1 MQTNNTLVVIK
12 EFSIVYASM
21 MFKVFLNGEYIKSFS
36 NEKDALE
43 LAKNIVQTYEEK
55 KIIKTFNF

>member
-1 MQTNNTLVVIK
+1 METNNTLVVVK
-12 EFSIVYASM
+12 EFSIGYASM

>member
-1 MQTNNTLVVIK
+1 MQTNNTLVVIR
-12 EFSIVYASM
+12 EFSIGYASM

-36 NEKDALE
+36 NENDALE

>member
-1 MQTNNTLVVIK
+1 MQTNNNLVVIK